1 MLKQNMQNQ
10 TISKVYTDDKKEN
23 YLATVMIF
31 LSQQKNFFE
40 KLYTKE
46 ITSKTVTTK
55 CVSLT
60 NQTNVSLTNL
70 QVMTAEFYKQF
81 SNELSF
87 KMFMNC
93 ETCCAP

>member
-31 LSQQKNFFE
+31 LSQQKIFFE

>member
-40 KLYTKE
+40 KL
-46 ITSKTVTTK
+46 
-55 CVSLT
+55 
-60 NQTNVSLTNL
+60 
-70 QVMTAEFYKQF
+70 
-81 SNELSF
+81 
-87 KMFMNC
+87 
-93 ETCCAP
+93 